1 MSMANKTVFALVDCN
16 NFYASCEKLFRP
28 DLKDKPV
35 VVLSN
40 NDGCVV
46 ARSKE
51 AKALGIKMG
60 VPLFQVRDEIEKHG
74 ITCFSSNYT
83 LYANLSNRVMS
94 ILEGE
99 APQVEVYSIDEA
111 FLNLSGVESAISLL
125 AFGRQLKNKVDQ
137 WTGISV
143 GVGIAPTKTLAKLAN
158 NAAKKYPAT
167 GSVVDLMDSGRQRR
181 LLALVDVGDVWG
193 VGRKISEK
201 LRARGI
207 HTALDL
213 ADANPKV
220 IRSAFSVVLERTVLE
235 LNGVSCLEIDNIR
248 PSKQQIL
255 CSRSFGHRIT
265 RIQDLREA
273 IASYTTRAAEKLRD
287 EKQLCRVVSV
297 FIRTG
302 HSGSGELPYSKSL
315 SAELPYPTDDT
326 RDLLDITE
334 VLLQQLFRVG
344 VRYAKGGVALMDFYG
359 KGEVQEELFSATTAK
374 EGSKE
379 LMAVVDSLNRRYKN
393 SVFFASQGMKQAWSM
408 KQNFKSPNY
417 TTSWKDLP
425 IVR

>member
-1 MSMANKTVFALVDCN
+1 M
-16 NFYASCEKLFRP
+16 
-28 DLKDKPV
+28 
-35 VVLSN
+35 
-40 NDGCVV
+40 
-46 ARSKE
+46 
-51 AKALGIKMG
+51 
-60 VPLFQVRDEIEKHG
+60 
-74 ITCFSSNYT
+74 
-83 LYANLSNRVMS
+83 
-94 ILEGE
+94 
-99 APQVEVYSIDEA
+99 EVYSIDEA
-111 FLNLSGVESAISLL
+111 FINLTGVESAISLL

-220 IRSAFSVVLERTVLE
+220 IRSAFSVVLERTVLS
-235 LNGVSCLEIDNIR
+235 GSSMACLAWKSIIYAPRNNR
-248 PSKQQIL
+248 YM

-265 RIQDLREA
+265 EYKICARPLLTPLGRQK
-273 IASYTTRAAEKLRD
+273 KLRD

-334 VLLQQLFRVG
+334 VLLQQLFREG

-359 KGEVQEELFSATTAK
+359 KGEVQEELFSATAAK
-374 EGSKE
+374 EASKE